1 MQTLIIKD
9 LAVAADLDRAAMAS
23 VRGGTGY
30 CAPSIPAYCPPK
42 PVFCE
47 PAYYGPSLD
56 LNASSMTFNASQM
69 LGQAQNTTV
78 NNGNNVAFAS
88 GITANVNPSQHGSNN
103 INFG

>member
-9 LAVAADLDRAAMAS
+9 LAATAELDRKAMSA

-30 CAPSIPAYCPPK
+30 GYMPSCAPSMPSYPCAPDSWG
-42 PVFCE
+42 
-47 PAYYGPSLD
+47 GPSVD
-56 LNASSMTFNASQM
+56 FTKNDFSFNASQS
-69 LGQAQNTTV
+69 LGQSQNTTV

-88 GITANVNPSQHGSNN
+88 GITANVSPSQHGSNN